1 MSGYKYDDL
10 LSAHFEK
17 CAGPLGRAAW
27 FAGSRAAQAG
37 LGYASG
43 GLIAPGAAGQAG
55 AIASQAAPVLDMV
68 NKGPRT
74 VTASL
79 REKEASYTLKKAA
92 TSWKDIVSPLS
103 YAAMLAGTLSHHVI
117 DPVKHPLAA
126 AAAHY
131 GLEGAGLA
139 GLLATTGHDYF
150 GEPKEKRDWRNLADL
165 GALAAFAGVN
175 AHRAWSPPSDH

>member
-1 MSGYKYDDL
+1 MSQYRYDDL
-10 LSAHFEK
+10 LAAHFEK
-17 CAGPLGRAAW
+17 CAAGIVGQALGVVAKRLPGAVAGYNGLPIPIPGSNIGMAAR
-27 FAGSRAAQAG
+27 AGSDLFDKANH
-37 LGYASG
+37 
-43 GLIAPGAAGQAG
+43 PG
-55 AIASQAAPVLDMV
+55 
-68 NKGPRT
+68 RT
-74 VTASL
+74 VTSSL
-79 REKEASYTLKKAA
+79 REKAST
-92 TSWKDIVSPLS
+92 TSWKDVVSPLS

-117 DPVKHPLAA
+117 DPVKHPIAA

-150 GEPKEKRDWRNLADL
+150 AEPKEKRDWRNLADL